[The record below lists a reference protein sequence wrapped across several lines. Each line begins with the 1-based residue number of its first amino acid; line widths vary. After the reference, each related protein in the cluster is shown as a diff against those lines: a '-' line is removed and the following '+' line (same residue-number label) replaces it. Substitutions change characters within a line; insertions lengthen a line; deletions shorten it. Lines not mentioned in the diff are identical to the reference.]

1 MTLALFLK
9 CKNGVVVASD
19 TQSTIG
25 DMMKRSGASKI
36 NKINDKIIWAGS
48 GDEAFL
54 SDIDDEIKNLREFN
68 FIRDGMNMESIKEI
82 ISEKVLGIFMK
93 YKKRFDKLSMEPP
106 TGTIIIATFEK
117 ENCFC
122 NGLLMNFT
130 GTAYKINEGYEAIGS
145 SKAYAEVLLKSYY
158 DINMDF
164 EKGIRLSHWIINQC
178 SKTDLFVNENVTI
191 YIIKTDNKNNVN
203 IEKISDEKITELN
216 NVSEQTTDVFRSIYH
231 QMDIA
236 SLMNLLSE
244 NSNKEPNINMSEN
257 MKDNNI

>member
-1 MTLALFLK
+1 MTLALFLE

-25 DMMKRSGASKI
+25 NMMKRSGASKI
-36 NKINDKIIWAGS
+36 NEINDRIIWAGS

-54 SDIDDEIKNLREFN
+54 SDIDDEIKNLKGFN
-68 FIRDGMNMESIKEI
+68 FIRNGMSMEQIKEI
-82 ISEKVLGIFMK
+82 ISNKVYSVFVK
-93 YKKRFDKLSMEPP
+93 YKKKYDKLSMEPP
-106 TGTIIIATFEK
+106 KGTMIIATFGK
-117 ENCFC
+117 ENCYC
-122 NGLLMNFT
+122 NGLLMTFT

-158 DINMDF
+158 DKDMDF
-164 EKGIRLSHWIINQC
+164 EKGVRLSHWIINQC

-191 YIIKTDNKNNVN
+191 YVIKINDDNKAI
-203 IEKISDEKITELN
+203 IEKISDEKITELK

-236 SLMNLLSE
+236 SLMNLLLE
-244 NSNKEPNINMSEN
+244 NSSKESNIN
-257 MKDNNI
+257 